1 LRKEKSMPKEMKI
14 SGMAIDPFT
23 NVPIVILRD
32 MDEKSTVPIWI
43 GLLEASAIA
52 TVLENIQFS
61 RPMTHDLFKKVM
73 ETLNVVIDKIVVND
87 LKDNTYYATIYLTS
101 NGVEYRIDSRPSDA
115 IAIALRTNAKIYM
128 EESVIEKS
136 KRIELSKPDDMTSE
150 EARKKWAEILENL
163 NPEDFGK
170 YKM

>member
-1 LRKEKSMPKEMKI
+1 MPKEMKI

-32 MDEKSTVPIWI
+32 TEEKSTVPIWI

-61 RPMTHDLFKKVM
+61 RPMTHDLFKRVM
-73 ETLNVVIDKIVVND
+73 DTLNVVIEKIVVND

-101 NGVEYRIDSRPSDA
+101 NGVQYQIDSRPSDA
-115 IAIALRTNAKIYM
+115 IAIALRTDAKIYM

-136 KRIELSKPDDMTSE
+136 KKIELAKPDDMTTE
-150 EARKKWAEILENL
+150 EAKKKWAEILENL

>member
-1 LRKEKSMPKEMKI
+1 MSKEMKI

-32 MDEKSTVPIWI
+32 TEEKSTVPIWI

-61 RPMTHDLFKKVM
+61 RPMTHDLFKEVLEK
-73 ETLNVVIDKIVVND
+73 LDVVINKIVVND
-87 LKDNTYYATIYLTS
+87 LKDNTYYATIYMTAH
-101 NGVEYRIDSRPSDA
+101 GVEHRIDSRPSDA

-128 EESVIEKS
+128 EEEVIEKS
-136 KRIELSKPDDMTSE
+136 KRIELTKPDDMTSE
-150 EARKKWAEILENL
+150 EAKKKWAEILENL

>member
-1 LRKEKSMPKEMKI
+1 MAKEMKI

-32 MDEKSTVPIWI
+32 LDGKSTVPIWI

-61 RPMTHDLFKKVM
+61 RPMTHDLFKRVM
-73 ETLNVVIDKIVVND
+73 DTLNVVINKIVVND
-87 LKDNTYYATIYLTS
+87 LKDNTYYATIYLTTS
-101 NGVEYRIDSRPSDA
+101 GVEHQIDSRPSDA

-136 KRIELSKPDDMTSE
+136 KRIELAKPEDMTSE
-150 EARKKWAEILENL
+150 EAKKKWAEILESL

>member
-1 LRKEKSMPKEMKI
+1 VPKEMKI

-23 NVPIVILRD
+23 NVPIIILRD
-32 MDEKSTVPIWI
+32 MEEKSTVPIWI

-61 RPMTHDLFKKVM
+61 RPMTHDLFKQVM

-87 LKDNTYYATIYLTS
+87 LKDNTYYATIYLNA
-101 NGVEYRIDSRPSDA
+101 NGVEYHIDSRPSDA

-136 KRIELSKPDDMTSE
+136 KRIELTKPDDMTSE
-150 EARKKWAEILENL
+150 EAKKKWAEILENL

>member
-1 LRKEKSMPKEMKI
+1 MPKEMKI

-32 MDEKSTVPIWI
+32 MEEKSTVPIWI

-61 RPMTHDLFKKVM
+61 RPMTHDLFKEVLEKL
-73 ETLNVVIDKIVVND
+73 EVVISKIIVND
-87 LKDNTYYATIYLTS
+87 LKDNTYYATIYMTS
-101 NGVEYRIDSRPSDA
+101 HGVEYRIDSRPSDA

-128 EESVIEKS
+128 EEAVIEKS
-136 KRIELSKPDDMTSE
+136 KRIELTKPDDMTSE
-150 EARKKWAEILENL
+150 EAKKKWAEILENL

>member
-1 LRKEKSMPKEMKI
+1 MLMPKEMKI
-14 SGMAIDPFT
+14 GGMAIDPFT

-32 MDEKSTVPIWI
+32 MEEKSTVPIWI

-61 RPMTHDLFKKVM
+61 RPMTHDLFKQVM
-73 ETLNVVIDKIVVND
+73 EELNVVINKIVVND
-87 LKDNTYYATIYLTS
+87 LKDNTYYATIYMTS
-101 NGVEYRIDSRPSDA
+101 NGVEHRIDSRPSDA

-136 KRIELSKPDDMTSE
+136 KRIELKKPDDMTSE
-150 EARKKWAEILENL
+150 EAKKKWAEILENL

>member
-1 LRKEKSMPKEMKI
+1 MLMPKEMKI

-32 MDEKSTVPIWI
+32 MEEKSTVPIWI

-52 TVLENIQFS
+52 TVLENIQFA
-61 RPMTHDLFKKVM
+61 RPMTHDLFKEMLEKL
-73 ETLNVVIDKIVVND
+73 EVVISKIVVND
-87 LKDNTYYATIYLTS
+87 LKDNTYYATIYMTS
-101 NGVEYRIDSRPSDA
+101 RGVEHRIDSRPSDA

-128 EESVIEKS
+128 EEDVIEKS

-150 EARKKWAEILENL
+150 EAKKKWAEILENL

>member
-1 LRKEKSMPKEMKI
+1 MTKEMKI

-61 RPMTHDLFKKVM
+61 RPMTHDLFKQVLEK
-73 ETLNVVIDKIVVND
+73 LDVVINKIVVND

-101 NGVEYRIDSRPSDA
+101 NGVEHHIDSRPSDA

-128 EESVIEKS
+128 EEAVIEKS

-150 EARKKWAEILENL
+150 EAKKKWAEILENL

>member
-1 LRKEKSMPKEMKI
+1 MPKEMKI

-32 MDEKSTVPIWI
+32 MEEKSTVPIWI

-61 RPMTHDLFKKVM
+61 RPMTHDLFKEVLEKL
-73 ETLNVVIDKIVVND
+73 EVVISKIVVND
-87 LKDNTYYATIYLTS
+87 LKDNTYYATIYMTLR
-101 NGVEYRIDSRPSDA
+101 GVEHRIDSRPSDA

-128 EESVIEKS
+128 EEAVIEKS
-136 KRIELSKPDDMTSE
+136 KRIELTKPDDMTSE
-150 EARKKWAEILENL
+150 EAKKKWAEILENL

>member
-1 LRKEKSMPKEMKI
+1 MLMPKEMKI

-32 MDEKSTVPIWI
+32 MEEKSTVPIWI

-61 RPMTHDLFKKVM
+61 RPMTHDLFKEVLEK
-73 ETLNVVIDKIVVND
+73 LNVVINKIVVND
-87 LKDNTYYATIYLTS
+87 LKDNTYYATIYMTS

-115 IAIALRTNAKIYM
+115 IAIALRTNAKIFM
-128 EESVIEKS
+128 EEAVIEKS
-136 KRIELSKPDDMTSE
+136 KRIELTKPDDMTSE
-150 EARKKWAEILENL
+150 EAKKKWAEILENL

>member
-1 LRKEKSMPKEMKI
+1 MPKEMKV
-14 SGMAIDPFT
+14 SGLAIDPFT

-52 TVLENIQFS
+52 TVLEDIKFS
-61 RPMTHDLFKKVM
+61 RPMTHDLFVNVM
-73 ETLNVVIDKIVVND
+73 ENLNVKINQILVND
-87 LKDNTYYATIYLTS
+87 LKDNTYYAKIYLTRD
-101 NGVEYRIDSRPSDA
+101 GQKYQIDSRPSDA
-115 IAIALRTNAKIYM
+115 IAIALRTKAKIFM

-136 KRIELSKPDDMTSE
+136 RKIDLSKTDDIHSE
-150 EARKKWAEILENL
+150 EAKKKWAEILESL
-163 NPEDFGK
+163 DPEDFGK

>member
-1 LRKEKSMPKEMKI
+1 MPKEMKI

-32 MDEKSTVPIWI
+32 MEEKSTVPIWI

-61 RPMTHDLFKKVM
+61 RPMTHDLFKRVM
-73 ETLNVVIDKIVVND
+73 DTLNVVIEKIVVND

-101 NGVEYRIDSRPSDA
+101 NGVQYQIDSRPSDA
-115 IAIALRTNAKIYM
+115 IAIALRTDAKIYM

-136 KRIELSKPDDMTSE
+136 KKIELTKPDDMTTE
-150 EARKKWAEILENL
+150 EAKKKWAEILENL

>member
-1 LRKEKSMPKEMKI
+1 MSKEMKV
-14 SGMAIDPFT
+14 SGLAIDPFT

-52 TVLENIQFS
+52 TVLEDIKFA
-61 RPMTHDLFKKVM
+61 RPMTHDLFVNVM
-73 ETLNVVIDKIVVND
+73 ENLNVKINQIVVND
-87 LKDNTYYATIYLTS
+87 LKDNTYYATIYLTRD
-101 NGVEYRIDSRPSDA
+101 GQKFQIDSRPSDA
-115 IAIALRTNAKIYM
+115 IAIALRTKAKIFM

-136 KRIELSKPDDMTSE
+136 RKIDLSKTDDIHSE
-150 EARKKWAEILENL
+150 EAKKKWAEILENL
-163 NPEDFGK
+163 DPEDFGK

>member
-1 LRKEKSMPKEMKI
+1 MPKEMKI

-32 MDEKSTVPIWI
+32 MEEKSTVPIWI

-61 RPMTHDLFKKVM
+61 RPMTHDLFKEVLEKL
-73 ETLNVVIDKIVVND
+73 EVVISKIIVND
-87 LKDNTYYATIYLTS
+87 LKDNTYYATIYMTS
-101 NGVEYRIDSRPSDA
+101 RGVEYRIDSRPSDA

-128 EESVIEKS
+128 EEAVIEKS
-136 KRIELSKPDDMTSE
+136 KRIELTKPDDMTSE
-150 EARKKWAEILENL
+150 EAKKKWAEILENL

>member
-1 LRKEKSMPKEMKI
+1 MPKEMKI

-136 KRIELSKPDDMTSE
+136 KRIELTKPDDMTSE

>member
-1 LRKEKSMPKEMKI
+1 MAKEMKI

-32 MDEKSTVPIWI
+32 LEGKSTVPIWI

-61 RPMTHDLFKKVM
+61 RPMTHDLFKRVM
-73 ETLNVVIDKIVVND
+73 DTLNVVINKIVVND
-87 LKDNTYYATIYLTS
+87 LKDNTYYATIYLTTS
-101 NGVEYRIDSRPSDA
+101 GVEHQIDSRPSDA

-136 KRIELSKPDDMTSE
+136 KRIELAKPDDMTSE
-150 EARKKWAEILENL
+150 EAKKKWAEILESL

>member
-1 LRKEKSMPKEMKI
+1 MSKEMKI

-61 RPMTHDLFKKVM
+61 RPMTHDLFKQVM

-101 NGVEYRIDSRPSDA
+101 GGIEYRIDSRPSDA

-136 KRIELSKPDDMTSE
+136 KRIELTKPDDMTSE
-150 EARKKWAEILENL
+150 EAKKKWAEILDNL